1 MQGNT
6 RAGPGIRPGAL
17 SGRLPPAGRR
27 FNNHPPVTDSAPTPP
42 TILIMEPTR
51 LSVEGATLGDAY
63 DNFKLALQDLQRAR
77 VVSPGIAITF
87 RYVVHSASSAVP
99 IARTQ

>member
-1 MQGNT
+1 MEPTLVVRFVQKASLVRAIIESAQGLH
-6 RAGPGIRPGAL
+6 L
-17 SGRLPPAGRR
+17 SGQQ
-27 FNNHPPVTDSAPTPP
+27 T
-42 TILIMEPTR
+42 TR

-63 DNFKLALQDLQRAR
+63 ENFKLALQGLQRAR